1 MAKPSL
7 LPLQRAPFCT
17 LSFQLRT
24 VECIIKYAVCA
35 IYPDG
40 GKRRGERIVV
50 ALDKLHLSAAGKKL
64 LQSPSF
70 KHFTYPLCFRSPRYF
85 SLLMPGMSIRQG
97 CTSELTPLLLPQ
109 SFSHS
114 LLHFPSPQR
123 HLRVN
128 AHFLF
133 VFLNQQPCRMVLS
146 YVNTTTDAILYP
158 LLPFHVPSFLCFPL
172 QMFFHFVFSIC
183 EYFSIAKARSATG
196 ATTGGHR
203 WCPLMQLTGLPQ

>member
-1 MAKPSL
+1 M
-7 LPLQRAPFCT
+7 
-17 LSFQLRT
+17 
-24 VECIIKYAVCA
+24 
-35 IYPDG
+35 
-40 GKRRGERIVV
+40 
-50 ALDKLHLSAAGKKL
+50 ALDKLLLSAAGKKL
-64 LQSPSF
+64 LQPPSF
-70 KHFTYPLCFRSPRYF
+70 KHFAYPLCFHSPRYF
-85 SLLMPGMSIRQG
+85 SLLMPGMSTRQG
-97 CTSELTPLLLPQ
+97 CTSGLTPLLLPQ

-114 LLHFPSPQR
+114 LLHFPSPQC

-146 YVNTTTDAILYP
+146 YVNTTSDAFLYP

-172 QMFFHFVFSIC
+172 QMFFHFVFSIR

-203 WCPLMQLTGLPQ
+203 